1 MTGAVVVGVSP
12 TSGSP
17 AALRW
22 AAEEARLRGAP
33 LRAVMAWRP
42 PRPPAAPGGRPPAG
56 LPTESVDPEAT
67 AHARLVDFVG
77 AALGAARSDTAIDCV
92 VVKGSALNALRSEAR
107 YADLLVIGEARPG
120 RLNSVR
126 SGLVAPKLVLD
137 AGCPVVVMPPAVH

>member
-56 LPTESVDPEAT
+56 LPTEGVDPEA
-67 AHARLVDFVG
+67 AARARLVDFVG
-77 AALGAARSDTAIDCV
+77 EALGTARSDTRIDHV
-92 VVKGSALNALRSEAR
+92 VVKGSALNALRSAAR
-107 YADLLVIGEARPG
+107 HADLLVIGEARPG
-120 RLNSVR
+120 RFNSVR